1 MRVWAPLRVAVLLA
15 ALLVLS
21 GHAAF
26 GAPQV
31 LYDSGLTW
39 PLAPYLAIFDED
51 WVNEEGVDEDRS
63 AESPAS
69 PPATASGVTLDALL
83 PIRTPEMSP
92 GAVRARGPQAAAT
105 GARPVFLIGTDPLSL
120 EWLAAHRARLIE
132 LGAVGMLIEADSV
145 EAVRQ
150 VATRAEGLKILPAS
164 GAELARAL
172 GVRHYPVLISA
183 RGIEQ

>member
-1 MRVWAPLRVAVLLA
+1 MRVWAPLRGAVLVA
-15 ALLVLS
+15 TLLVLP
-21 GHAAF
+21 GHAAL

-51 WVNEEGVDEDRS
+51 WVNEERS
-63 AESPAS
+63 AESPA
-69 PPATASGVTLDALL
+69 PPSATATGVTLEALL

-92 GAVRARGPQAAAT
+92 GAVQARGPQAAAT

-120 EWLAAHRARLIE
+120 DWLAAHRERLIE
-132 LGAVGMLIEADSV
+132 LGAVGMLIEAESV

-150 VATRAEGLKILPAS
+150 VAGRAEGLQVLPAS
-164 GAELARAL
+164 GSELARAL
-172 GVRHYPVLISA
+172 GLRHYPVLISA
-183 RGIEQ
+183 QGIEQ

>member
-1 MRVWAPLRVAVLLA
+1 MRVWAPLRVAVLVV

-51 WVNEEGVDEDRS
+51 LDDENGVGEEWVV
-63 AESPAS
+63 ESPA
-69 PPATASGVTLDALL
+69 PPSAAASGVTLEALL

-92 GAVRARGPQAAAT
+92 GVVRARGPQAAAT
-105 GARPVFLIGTDPLSL
+105 GARP
-120 EWLAAHRARLIE
+120 ARN
-132 LGAVGMLIEADSV
+132 
-145 EAVRQ
+145 
-150 VATRAEGLKILPAS
+150 
-164 GAELARAL
+164 
-172 GVRHYPVLISA
+172 ISA
-183 RGIEQ
+183 AAPAICQGLWSPPRRDIPAARSCLRRP

>member
-21 GHAAF
+21 GPAAF

-51 WVNEEGVDEDRS
+51 WGV
-63 AESPAS
+63 ESPA
-69 PPATASGVTLDALL
+69 PPSAAASGVTLEALL
-83 PIRTPEMSP
+83 PIRTPEMTP
-92 GAVRARGPQAAAT
+92 GVVRARGLQAAAT
-105 GARPVFLIGTDPLSL
+105 GARPVFLIGADPLSL
-120 EWLAAHRARLIE
+120 EWLAAHRERLIE
-132 LGAVGMLIEADSV
+132 LGAVGMLIDADSI

-183 RGIEQ
+183 QGIEQ

>member
-1 MRVWAPLRVAVLLA
+1 VFLV

-21 GHAAF
+21 GHAAL

-51 WVNEEGVDEDRS
+51 LVDEDGVDEDRG
-63 AESPAS
+63 AESP
-69 PPATASGVTLDALL
+69 PPPLATPSGVTLEALL

-92 GAVRARGPQAAAT
+92 GVVRARGPQAAAT

-132 LGAVGMLIEADSV
+132 LGAVGMLIEADTV

>member
-1 MRVWAPLRVAVLLA
+1 MPVGRRDDSMRAWAPLRAA
-15 ALLVLS
+15 ALLVALLVLP
-21 GHAAF
+21 GNAAL

-39 PLAPYLAIFDED
+39 PLAPYMAILDED
-51 WVNEEGVDEDRS
+51 LEANKAPS
-63 AESPAS
+63 A
-69 PPATASGVTLDALL
+69 PPATAPGVTLEALL
-83 PIRTPEMSP
+83 PIRTPQMSP
-92 GAVRARGPQAAAT
+92 GVVRGRGPQAAVT
-105 GARPVFLIGTDPLSL
+105 GARPVFLIGADPLSL
-120 EWLAAHRARLIE
+120 EWLAAHRERLIE
-132 LGAVGMLIEADSV
+132 LGAVGMLIEADSI

-150 VATRAEGLKILPAS
+150 VAARAEGLRILPAS